1 MENSDKTGQKEF
13 TPFQMVIKVVDEHIE
28 VCQQQEVNN
37 YQIGYITGLLKT
49 RNSCAKL
56 IEAERLE
63 LKEVFEAG
71 QKDQKTTF
79 DVWFNKRYESKEIG
93 ELSIE
98 IQQTESEAE
107 ILEKLTKDES
117 LEVVD
122 LMSKP
127 KRYLV
132 FFTFIVIHFL
142 LYTVFTLFYIVTFR
156 FKRLLKLPKSAE
168 DTKNIF
174 RKKLKI

>member
-1 MENSDKTGQKEF
+1 MENSDKIGQKEF
-13 TPFQMVIKVVDEHIE
+13 TPFQLVIKVVDEHID

-71 QKDQKTTF
+71 QKNQKTTF
-79 DVWFNKRYESKEIG
+79 DEWFTKRYESKEIG

-98 IQQTESEAE
+98 IQETESDAE
-107 ILEKLTKDES
+107 ILEKITKDES
-117 LEVVD
+117 VEIVD

-127 KRYLV
+127 KRHLV
-132 FFTFIVIHFL
+132 FYTFLVIHFL
-142 LYTVFTLFYIVTFR
+142 LYMVFTLFYIVTFQ
-156 FKRLLKLPKSAE
+156 FKKLSKLPKSAE

-174 RKKLKI
+174 RKKLNL

>member
-28 VCQQQEVNN
+28 ICQQQEVNN

-71 QKDQKTTF
+71 QKDQKITF
-79 DVWFNKRYESKEIG
+79 DVWFNKKYKSKEIK

-98 IQQTESEAE
+98 LQQTESAAE
-107 ILEKLTKDES
+107 ILERLTTYES
-117 LEVVD
+117 AELIASI
-122 LMSKP
+122 SKP
-127 KRYLV
+127 KRYFVYFLYLV
-132 FFTFIVIHFL
+132 FHFSV
-142 LYTVFTLFYIVTFR
+142 YMTFTLFYIVTFQFR
-156 FKRLLKLPKSAE
+156 RLSKLPKSAE

-174 RKKLKI
+174 RKKLKV